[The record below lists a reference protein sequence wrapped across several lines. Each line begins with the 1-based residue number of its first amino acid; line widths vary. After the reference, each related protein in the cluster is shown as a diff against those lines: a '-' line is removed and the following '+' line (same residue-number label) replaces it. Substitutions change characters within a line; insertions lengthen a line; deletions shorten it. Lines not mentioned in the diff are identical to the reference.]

1 MIDALIVVA
10 VFVVFGILTLIGKR
24 LITTKKTKEPKA
36 PPDEIY
42 PLF

>member
-1 MIDALIVVA
+1 MVDALVIVGA
-10 VFVVFGILTLIGKR
+10 IVVFGILTLIAR
-24 LITTKKTKEPKA
+24 QLLTSNKKKEPKA

>member
-1 MIDALIVVA
+1 MIDALIVVG
-10 VFVVFGILTLIGKR
+10 VIVVFGILVLASRR
-24 LITTKKTKEPKA
+24 LIPSNKKKETSA